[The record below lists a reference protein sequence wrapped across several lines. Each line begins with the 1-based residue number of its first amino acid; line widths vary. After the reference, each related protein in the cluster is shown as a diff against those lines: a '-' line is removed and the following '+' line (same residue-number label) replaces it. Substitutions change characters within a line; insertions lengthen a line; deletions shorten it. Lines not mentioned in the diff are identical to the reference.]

1 MTPRLASDVLVRALR
16 DKAQAEG
23 GFATVLSK
31 GDAQAGS
38 VLLVLAERGVRRS
51 AMERLLDPDGNY
63 RWRTVGEEAAN
74 PESIEKFLSSRQ
86 KFDPDLWILELDI
99 ASAERFAAEMTAFD

>member
-23 GFATVLSK
+23 GFATVVAK

-38 VLLVLAERGVRRS
+38 VLLVLAERGERRK
-51 AMERLLDPDGNY
+51 AMERLLDVDGNY
-63 RWRTVGEEAAN
+63 RWRMVGEGAEN
-74 PESIEKFLSSRQ
+74 PESIEKFLSGRQ